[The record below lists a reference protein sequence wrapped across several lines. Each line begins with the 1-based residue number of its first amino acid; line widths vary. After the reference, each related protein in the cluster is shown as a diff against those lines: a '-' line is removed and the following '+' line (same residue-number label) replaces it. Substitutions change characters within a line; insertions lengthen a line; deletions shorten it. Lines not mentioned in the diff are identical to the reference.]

1 MDKLIQQK
9 QVSSWWL
16 DSNVGKMER
25 YVAQVGPATII
36 EMYRT
41 NPGRLISEAGLNMK

>member
-1 MDKLIQQK
+1 MNELKQQK
-9 QVSSWWL
+9 QVSSWGL
-16 DSNVGKMER
+16 DSNVSKMER
-25 YVAQVGPATII
+25 YVTQVGPATVI